1 MESRTQG
8 PPLWWLWGA
17 RVLLPE
23 SHCCQGDRS
32 GTEPSQGG
40 GEPRKWRDSPQDTQA
55 APAWKS
61 PGSSRLQALHDTE
74 TNRDNEGEIHLLCR
88 SCLSSTCSNICLIF
102 IQYPIKLLINLG
114 LLRKENTAL
123 ERPDD
128 IGVHGAWLLVG
139 SHSPLDARGPP
150 TPRALPGA
158 LHACLTELQVSTCL
172 RHNPVL

>member
-1 MESRTQG
+1 MKG
-8 PPLWWLWGA
+8 
-17 RVLLPE
+17 
-23 SHCCQGDRS
+23 
-32 GTEPSQGG
+32 
-40 GEPRKWRDSPQDTQA
+40 SPQDTQA
-55 APAWKS
+55 APAPQS

-128 IGVHGAWLLVG
+128 IGVHGAWLWVG
-139 SHSPLDARGPP
+139 SHPPLDARGPP

-158 LHACLTELQVSTCL
+158 LHVHLTELQVSTC
-172 RHNPVL
+172 P